1 MRVLAHEERK
11 RGKAQVVGNGYVAW
25 AVGESEGIMT
35 QKSRAAH
42 TDTCG
47 HKKMSHSPLHVLHDI
62 HSLTLIGRDDPNL
75 LGLDASPQELCYDLL
90 HSGRLSSAWQ
100 P

>member
-25 AVGESEGIMT
+25 AVGESECTIT
-35 QKSRAAH
+35 QKSNAAH
-42 TDTCG
+42 ADTCG
-47 HKKMSHSPLHVLHDI
+47 HQKMSHSPLHVLHDI
-62 HSLTLIGRDDPNL
+62 DSLTLVGRDDSNL
-75 LGLDASPQELCYDLL
+75 LRLDPSSQELCNDLL
-90 HSGRLSSAWQ
+90 HSSRLTSAWQ

>member
-1 MRVLAHEERK
+1 
-11 RGKAQVVGNGYVAW
+11 
-25 AVGESEGIMT
+25 
-35 QKSRAAH
+35 
-42 TDTCG
+42 
-47 HKKMSHSPLHVLHDI
+47 MSHSPLHVLHDI

-90 HSGRLSSAWQ
+90 HSGRLTSAWQ